1 MRIVIAL
8 GGNAL
13 LRRGQ
18 AMSADKQRENI
29 RLAVTQIAKIAPNN
43 ELIIVHGNGPQIG
56 LLALQALSYTATNP
70 YPLDILGA
78 ETEGMIG
85 YLIQQELGNQ
95 LPPETPVATLL
106 TQVEVDINDPA
117 FQHPTKPI
125 GPVYSQEEAQALFK
139 KNGWFMMADGH
150 QFRRAVPSPMP
161 KRIIDI
167 LPIKWLVERHAIVIC
182 AGGGGIPTR
191 YDESGKLCGVEA
203 VIDKDLCAAL
213 LAQQL
218 DADLLLIATDVNA
231 VYINW
236 GQDNAKCI
244 AHAHPD
250 ALAKLTF
257 AAGSMEP
264 KIQAVNQYVRTTGKE
279 AVIGALTDIVGMYQ
293 GTKGSRIST
302 KQAGISYDPSA

>member
-13 LRRGQ
+13 LQRGQ
-18 AMSADKQRENI
+18 AMGADKQRENI
-29 RLAVTQIAKIAPNN
+29 RLAVAQIAQIAPHN

-56 LLALQALSYTATNP
+56 LLALQALSYTATSP

-95 LPPETPVATLL
+95 LPAETPIATLL
-106 TQVEVDINDPA
+106 TQVEIDINDPA

-125 GPVYSQEEAQALFK
+125 GPIYSQEEAQFLFK
-139 KNGWFMMADGH
+139 KNGWAMIADGN
-150 QFRRAVPSPMP
+150 QFRRAVPSPKP

-167 LPIKWLVERHAIVIC
+167 RPIKWLVEHHAIVIC

-218 DADLLLIATDVNA
+218 DADLLLIATDVDA

-236 GQDNAKCI
+236 GQENAQRI

-250 ALAKLTF
+250 ALAQFTF

-264 KIQAVNQYVRTTGKE
+264 KIQAAKEYVRTTKKE
-279 AVIGALTDIVGMYQ
+279 AVIGALTDIVAMYQ
-293 GTKGSRIST
+293 GTKGSRISA
-302 KQAGISYDPSA
+302 KPVGISYYPSS